1 MKYRFDAKRSAYVN
15 YTYEHITDTFDNT
28 GEVTQTRP
36 PCREFRRIVD
46 LGHGFSGSF
55 NVGYKDSYF
64 IAFQQ
69 SSLAAPAYWRLDARL
84 AYTLPWYKDAE
95 IYIAGQNLAAS
106 THQDTLIGFLSQDLP
121 GRIS

>member
-1 MKYRFDAKRSAYVN
+1 VN
-15 YTYEHITDTFDNT
+15 F
-28 GEVTQTRP
+28 GA
-36 PCREFRRIVD
+36 IVD

-106 THQDTLIGFLSQDLP
+106 THQEYADRLLIPRTYQG
-121 GRIS
+121 GISVKFGGKQ